1 MTLEM
6 FVKQYVPNGY
16 ICLFGYVDNGWELLS
31 DGYIDADAELDYFE
45 ESTVTKD
52 AILYGGRMKEYCNCD
67 VIRLHQIQLEPH
79 PEAINICI
87 DVRQALQ
94 KL

>member
-1 MTLEM
+1 MTVEM
-6 FVKQYVPNGY
+6 FVKQYVLDGY
-16 ICLFGYVDNGWELLS
+16 IRLFGYVDDRWELLS

-45 ESTVTKD
+45 ENTVTKD

-94 KL
+94 RL